1 MSSAQTPVVGKHP
14 KSVFGSK
21 IKPDKKIFTFFW
33 GQCLRY
39 WHRQNIFT
47 ILCRAATNVSIFSG
61 GEGERSALRP
71 RYIGKR
77 IMKLMGLDL
86 GRNRTPFQN
95 LTDAEEV
102 AIKSELQAIGFFDRC
117 NVL

>member
-1 MSSAQTPVVGKHP
+1 
-14 KSVFGSK
+14 
-21 IKPDKKIFTFFW
+21 
-33 GQCLRY
+33 
-39 WHRQNIFT
+39 
-47 ILCRAATNVSIFSG
+47 
-61 GEGERSALRP
+61 
-71 RYIGKR
+71 
-77 IMKLMGLDL
+77 MKLMGLDL

>member
-1 MSSAQTPVVGKHP
+1 MWTVFEILAPSKHP
-14 KSVFGSK
+14 HDSLQSG
-21 IKPDKKIFTFFW
+21 
-33 GQCLRY
+33 
-39 WHRQNIFT
+39 
-47 ILCRAATNVSIFSG
+47 TNASIFSG
-61 GEGERSALRP
+61 GEGERSAPRL